1 MYFVLRPKKNKMLRL
16 AKKNWWNALLD
27 KIDAHQNKITIENW
41 SLGDYTNES
50 KWLKFKNQAELGIEF
65 E

>member
-1 MYFVLRPKKNKMLRL
+1 MLRL

-27 KIDAHQNKITIENW
+27 KIDTHQNKITIENW
-41 SLGDYTNES
+41 SLGDYTNKS
-50 KWLKFKNQAELGIEF
+50 KWLKFKIQAELGIEF